1 MEQNEE
7 RATHVVY
14 EKDEHG
20 QIVIADEVVAIIA
33 GIAATEVKG
42 VDSMYGGWSGE
53 IISRMGIRDLS
64 KGVSISIE
72 DGHVSVKLSL
82 NVRYGYSIPDVSRN
96 VQDKVTER
104 RRLNGCADEFHG
116 GRAVLCMH
124 AVYRCHGRNMK
135 LKYSHR

>member
-33 GIAATEVKG
+33 NIAATKVKG

-96 VQDKVTER
+96 VQDKVASAIESMTG
-104 RRLNGCADEFHG
+104 LS
-116 GRAVLCMH
+116 VLDVNIRI
-124 AVYRCHGRNMK
+124 AGVVNAENE
-135 LKYSHR
+135 

>member
-53 IISRMGIRDLS
+53 IISRMGIRDLA

-72 DGHVSVKLSL
+72 DDHVSVKLSL
-82 NVRYGYSIPDVSRN
+82 NVKYGYSIPDVSRN
-96 VQDKVTER
+96 VQDKVASAIESMTCLR
-104 RRLNGCADEFHG
+104 
-116 GRAVLCMH
+116 VLDVNIRI
-124 AVYRCHGRNMK
+124 AGVVNAENE
-135 LKYSHR
+135 

>member
-20 QIVIADEVVAIIA
+20 QIVIANEVVAIIA

-96 VQDKVTER
+96 VQDKVASAIESMTG
-104 RRLNGCADEFHG
+104 LS
-116 GRAVLCMH
+116 VLDVNIRI
-124 AVYRCHGRNMK
+124 AGVVNAENE
-135 LKYSHR
+135 

>member
-7 RATHVVY
+7 RATHIVY

-64 KGVSISIE
+64 KGVSISNE

-96 VQDKVTER
+96 VQDKVASAIESMTG
-104 RRLNGCADEFHG
+104 LS
-116 GRAVLCMH
+116 VLDVNIRI
-124 AVYRCHGRNMK
+124 AGVVNAENE
-135 LKYSHR
+135 

>member
-53 IISRMGIRDLS
+53 VISRMGIRDLS

-96 VQDKVTER
+96 VQDKVASAIESMTG
-104 RRLNGCADEFHG
+104 LS
-116 GRAVLCMH
+116 VLDVNIRI
-124 AVYRCHGRNMK
+124 AGVVNAENE
-135 LKYSHR
+135 

>member
-14 EKDEHG
+14 EQDEHG

-96 VQDKVTER
+96 VQDKVASAIESMTG
-104 RRLNGCADEFHG
+104 LS
-116 GRAVLCMH
+116 VLDVNIRI
-124 AVYRCHGRNMK
+124 AGVVNAENE
-135 LKYSHR
+135 

>member
-42 VDSMYGGWSGE
+42 ADSMYGGWSGE

-96 VQDKVTER
+96 VQDKVASAIESMTG
-104 RRLNGCADEFHG
+104 LS
-116 GRAVLCMH
+116 VLDVNIRI
-124 AVYRCHGRNMK
+124 AGVVNAENE
-135 LKYSHR
+135 

>member
-42 VDSMYGGWSGE
+42 VDSMYGCWMSTSASPVWSMLRTSE
-53 IISRMGIRDLS
+53 SDP
-64 KGVSISIE
+64 VAE
-72 DGHVSVKLSL
+72 
-82 NVRYGYSIPDVSRN
+82 
-96 VQDKVTER
+96 
-104 RRLNGCADEFHG
+104 
-116 GRAVLCMH
+116 GR
-124 AVYRCHGRNMK
+124 
-135 LKYSHR
+135 

>member
-72 DGHVSVKLSL
+72 DDHVSVKLSL
-82 NVRYGYSIPDVSRN
+82 NVKYGYSIPEVSRN
-96 VQDKVTER
+96 VQDKVASAIESMTG
-104 RRLNGCADEFHG
+104 LS
-116 GRAVLCMH
+116 VLDVNIRI
-124 AVYRCHGRNMK
+124 AGVVNAENE
-135 LKYSHR
+135 

>member
-53 IISRMGIRDLS
+53 IISRMGIRDLA

-72 DGHVSVKLSL
+72 DDHVSVKLSL

-96 VQDKVTER
+96 VQDKVASAIESMTG
-104 RRLNGCADEFHG
+104 LS
-116 GRAVLCMH
+116 VLDVNIRI
-124 AVYRCHGRNMK
+124 AGVVNAENE
-135 LKYSHR
+135 

>member
-82 NVRYGYSIPDVSRN
+82 NVRYGYAIPDVSRN
-96 VQDKVTER
+96 VQDKVASAIESMTG
-104 RRLNGCADEFHG
+104 LS
-116 GRAVLCMH
+116 VLDVNIRI
-124 AVYRCHGRNMK
+124 AGVVNAENE
-135 LKYSHR
+135 

>member
-42 VDSMYGGWSGE
+42 VDSVYGGWSGE

-96 VQDKVTER
+96 VQDKVASAIESMTG
-104 RRLNGCADEFHG
+104 LS
-116 GRAVLCMH
+116 VLDVNIRI
-124 AVYRCHGRNMK
+124 AGVVNAENE
-135 LKYSHR
+135 

>member
-53 IISRMGIRDLS
+53 IISRMGIRALS
-64 KGVSISIE
+64 KGVSITIE
-72 DGHVSVKLSL
+72 DDHVSVKLSL
-82 NVRYGYSIPDVSRN
+82 NVKYGYSIPDVSRN
-96 VQDKVTER
+96 VQDKVASAIESMTG
-104 RRLNGCADEFHG
+104 LS
-116 GRAVLCMH
+116 VLDVNIRI
-124 AVYRCHGRNMK
+124 AGVVNAENE
-135 LKYSHR
+135 

>member
-96 VQDKVTER
+96 VQDKVASAIESMTG
-104 RRLNGCADEFHG
+104 LS
-116 GRAVLCMH
+116 VLDVNIRIAGVVH
-124 AVYRCHGRNMK
+124 AENE
-135 LKYSHR
+135 

>member
-96 VQDKVTER
+96 VQDKVASAIESMTGLSVLDVNIRIAGVVNTE
-104 RRLNGCADEFHG
+104 NE
-116 GRAVLCMH
+116 
-124 AVYRCHGRNMK
+124 
-135 LKYSHR
+135 

>member
-1 MEQNEE
+1 MQYIRRFYLEQNEE

-96 VQDKVTER
+96 VQDKVASAIESMTG
-104 RRLNGCADEFHG
+104 LS
-116 GRAVLCMH
+116 VLDVNIRI
-124 AVYRCHGRNMK
+124 AGVVNAENE
-135 LKYSHR
+135 

>member
-20 QIVIADEVVAIIA
+20 QIVIADEVVAIIS

-96 VQDKVTER
+96 VQDKVASAIESMTG
-104 RRLNGCADEFHG
+104 LS
-116 GRAVLCMH
+116 VLDVNIRI
-124 AVYRCHGRNMK
+124 AGVVNAENE
-135 LKYSHR
+135 

>member
-82 NVRYGYSIPDVSRN
+82 TVRYGYSIPDVSRN
-96 VQDKVTER
+96 VQDKVASAIESMTG
-104 RRLNGCADEFHG
+104 LS
-116 GRAVLCMH
+116 VLDVNIRI
-124 AVYRCHGRNMK
+124 AGVVNAENE
-135 LKYSHR
+135 

>member
-96 VQDKVTER
+96 VQDKVASAIESKTG
-104 RRLNGCADEFHG
+104 LS
-116 GRAVLCMH
+116 VLDVNIRI
-124 AVYRCHGRNMK
+124 AGVVNAENE
-135 LKYSHR
+135 

>member
-96 VQDKVTER
+96 VQDKVASAIESMTG
-104 RRLNGCADEFHG
+104 LS
-116 GRAVLCMH
+116 VLDVNIRI
-124 AVYRCHGRNMK
+124 AGVVNAENE
-135 LKYSHR
+135 

>member
-53 IISRMGIRDLS
+53 IISRMGIRDLA

-82 NVRYGYSIPDVSRN
+82 NVKYGYSIPDVSRN
-96 VQDKVTER
+96 VQDKVASAIESMTGLR
-104 RRLNGCADEFHG
+104 
-116 GRAVLCMH
+116 VLDVNIRI
-124 AVYRCHGRNMK
+124 AGVVNAENE
-135 LKYSHR
+135 

>member
-7 RATHVVY
+7 RAIHVVY

-42 VDSMYGGWSGE
+42 VDSMYDGWSGE

-72 DGHVSVKLSL
+72 DDHVSVKLSL
-82 NVRYGYSIPDVSRN
+82 NVKYGYSIPDVSRN
-96 VQDKVTER
+96 VQDKVASAIESMTG
-104 RRLNGCADEFHG
+104 LS
-116 GRAVLCMH
+116 VLDVNIRI
-124 AVYRCHGRNMK
+124 AGVVNAENE
-135 LKYSHR
+135 

>member
-20 QIVIADEVVAIIA
+20 QIVIADEIVAIIA

-96 VQDKVTER
+96 VQDKVASAIESMTG
-104 RRLNGCADEFHG
+104 LS
-116 GRAVLCMH
+116 VLDVNIRI
-124 AVYRCHGRNMK
+124 AGVVNAENE
-135 LKYSHR
+135 

>member
-53 IISRMGIRDLS
+53 IISRMGIRDLA

-96 VQDKVTER
+96 VQDKVASAIESMTG
-104 RRLNGCADEFHG
+104 LS
-116 GRAVLCMH
+116 VLDVNIRI
-124 AVYRCHGRNMK
+124 AGVVNAENE
-135 LKYSHR
+135 